1 MKKYFAELVGTA
13 ALCFIGCGSVV
24 LGGFGPALASAPI
37 ASLPIAFAF
46 GLSVTAMAY
55 AIGPIS
61 GCHINPAVSVGMVVA
76 GRMPASEL
84 PGYIIG
90 QVIGAFVGC
99 GFLALILTSKA
110 GGYDIPAA
118 GLGQNMYDAAKGFG
132 VLGAFVAEVVGTF
145 LFVTVILG
153 ATQKKSATPVAGLA
167 IGLTLVIIHIVL
179 IPVTGTSVNPARSLA
194 PAIYVRGEA
203 LAQIWLFI
211 LAPIIG
217 AVIAGLLFQSKAL
230 AED

>member
-1 MKKYFAELVGTA
+1 
-13 ALCFIGCGSVV
+13 
-24 LGGFGPALASAPI
+24 
-37 ASLPIAFAF
+37 
-46 GLSVTAMAY
+46 
-55 AIGPIS
+55 
-61 GCHINPAVSVGMVVA
+61 MVVA

-90 QVIGAFVGC
+90 QVVGAFVGC

-110 GGYDIPAA
+110 GGYDIQAA
-118 GLGQNMYDAAKGFG
+118 GLGQNVYDAAKGFG
-132 VLGAFVAEVVGTF
+132 VVGAFVGEVVGTF
-145 LFVTVILG
+145 LFLTVILG

-194 PAIYVRGEA
+194 PAIYVRGDA
-203 LAQIWLFI
+203 LSQIWLFI

-217 AVIAGLLFQSKAL
+217 AVVAGYLFQSKVL
-230 AED
+230 SED